1 MNATDKK
8 KTMLLGLLVVL
19 AGVSWYFV
27 FSPIMFP
34 STGSVPANPGGAGR
48 RQPIQVVPSAV
59 INLSLLEKPSESEVG
74 QRNLF
79 VYPPKAPPKPT
90 VAPVTAPP
98 LPQQPVQPS
107 VPPTPPTPPF
117 RAFKYEGMSVGKES
131 GKVLAAISEGGN
143 VYQLGQGE
151 CIQGTYCI
159 SRLSET
165 EVEIEEIQQNQQR
178 RKQTFRRVTS

>member
-34 STGSVPANPGGAGR
+34 STGSVPANSGGPGR
-48 RQPIQVVPSAV
+48 SKPFKVVPSAV

-90 VAPVTAPP
+90 VTPVAAPP
-98 LPQQPVQPS
+98 SPPQPIQPS
-107 VPPTPPTPPF
+107 VPVTPPQPPF
-117 RAFKYEGMSVGKES
+117 RAFKYEGMSVKKDS
-131 GKVLAAISEGGN
+131 GRILAAISEGGN
-143 VYQLGQGE
+143 VYQLEQGE

-159 SRLSET
+159 NRLSET

-178 RKQTFRRVTS
+178 RRQTFRRVTS

>member
-27 FSPIMFP
+27 FSPIMLTSP
-34 STGSVPANPGGAGR
+34 ESAPANTGARGGKP
-48 RQPIQVVPSAV
+48 PIKVVPSAV
-59 INLSLLEKPSESEVG
+59 INLSLLEKPSESVVG

-90 VAPVTAPP
+90 VAAAPP
-98 LPQQPVQPS
+98 QVFAPPPPVQPQTPI
-107 VPPTPPTPPF
+107 VPPPPPF

-131 GKVLAAISEGGN
+131 GKALAAISEGGN
-143 VYQLGQGE
+143 VYQLQQGE
-151 CIQGTYCI
+151 CIQGIYCI
-159 SRLSET
+159 SRLSEA
-165 EVEIEEIQQNQQR
+165 EVEIEDLQLK